1 MSIEEECTLWL
12 AALFHDAGKVS
23 QRIGG
28 EYRQKHAAMS
38 DNFVRSL
45 RDYLGEDR
53 AQAVSDLAGAHHTTP
68 MNRSQR
74 LLHVADKLAALE
86 RTTEQRTKLNSDE
99 AALVSVASR
108 IQFRSERSGEY
119 YQRLVPL
126 DLTEDALFPT
136 SNERVEKGQYE
147 GLWDAFVDEMRQL
160 PSFRPADFI
169 TLLALLRRYG
179 ANVPSATPWESD
191 EEHRT
196 VPDVSLYDHTKVVT
210 AIAACLGKLDE
221 STLPDERLSGLIA
234 RLRQFMRADFVERL
248 QQAEEG
254 KPPLAL
260 FVRGDVGGI
269 QKFIFCV
276 ARPEA
281 DTDGVAKRLRGRSF
295 FVALLTQIIAE
306 WIVRQCELPPTNVL
320 YCGGG
325 AFDLLLP
332 ATEEARKVLRQAE
345 RTVGDYL
352 LKETGGELS
361 LQLAQV
367 ELRAHNFVDF
377 RAVYRQAVAQ
387 LAEARQRK
395 GLAFFSLEFFAPA
408 HVPLHLC
415 ASCGVVEVK
424 VPDPMV
430 CDVCKLHH
438 DIGRKLPDTDSLA
451 FIYQPPDSLSLP
463 KDAVSV
469 SLSPFGVTAALLSEN
484 ERNALLRQKEISK
497 VVLTRLNRPDRFIF
511 PRDDRNIG
519 FRFQFLANEVPTHNG
534 ETLDFDAMAELS
546 TGAARLGVL
555 KMDVDYLGLVFG
567 LGLEPPSIS
576 RMATLSSALEMFFGG
591 WLNLLCQKVSHDW
604 RQEREAE
611 EGKPLPVDGGVF
623 YTLYAGGD
631 DVFVI
636 GPWDATLRLAEAINA
651 DFHRFVGN
659 NPNLSLS
666 AGVVCVKPKF
676 PVPRFAELAERALKR
691 AKEGREAT
699 NEALLRR
706 GDRITLFDTAVSWER
721 AKKLLRLA
729 DELEKK
735 VRSNDVSKSFVYF
748 LLRLHEGYFADP
760 DQPSV
765 LWVPRFHYQLARR
778 VPQKV
783 MDELQLLELIPRL
796 MRDIRVTVST
806 VSLKMRKE

>member
-1 MSIEEECTLWL
+1 MTEEQTLWL

-28 EYRQKHAAMS
+28 EYRQRHAAMS

-45 RDYLGEDR
+45 RDYLGEEA
-53 AQAVSDLAGAHHTTP
+53 AQAVSALASAHHAIP
-68 MNRSQR
+68 SNRAQR

-86 RTTEQRTKLNSDE
+86 RTTEQRARLNSDE
-99 AALVSVASR
+99 AALVSVTSR
-108 IQFRSERSGEY
+108 VQFRSERAPER

-126 DLTEDALFPT
+126 DLTEEALFPT
-136 SNERVEKGQYE
+136 DDERVEAGRYE
-147 GLWDAFVDEMRQL
+147 SIWDAFVNEMRQL
-160 PSFRPADFI
+160 PPFRPADFT

-210 AIAACLGKLDE
+210 AIVACLAKLDADA
-221 STLPDERLSGLIA
+221 LPDERLNQLIEL
-234 RLRQFMRADFVERL
+234 LRRFKEKDFVEQL
-248 QQAEEG
+248 KESEED

-269 QKFIFCV
+269 QKFIFRV

-295 FVALLTQIIAE
+295 FVAFLTQVIAE
-306 WIVRQCELPPTNVL
+306 WIARKCQLPPTNVL

-325 AFDLLLP
+325 TFDLLLP
-332 ATEEARKVLRQAE
+332 ATDEAREVLKNVE
-345 RTVGDYL
+345 RTVGDFL
-352 LKETGGELS
+352 LTEAGGELS

-367 ELRAHNFVDF
+367 ELRAYDFVDF
-377 RAVYRQAVAQ
+377 RTVYRQATER
-387 LAEARQRK
+387 LAEIKQRR
-395 GLAFFSLEFFAPA
+395 GMAFFSPEFFAPA
-408 HVPLHLC
+408 RTPPHLC
-415 ASCGVVEVK
+415 LSCGVTEV
-424 VPDPMV
+424 PEPSV
-430 CDVCKLHH
+430 CHICELHR
-438 DIGRKLPDTDSLA
+438 DIGRKLPDTDSVACL
-451 FIYQPPDSLSLP
+451 YQSFDELQLPDNAVSISLP
-463 KDAVSV
+463 WC
-469 SLSPFGVTAALLSEN
+469 GVTVVLLN
-484 ERNALLRQKEISK
+484 EREREVLLRHGNIREA
-497 VVLTRLNRPDRFIF
+497 VLTRLNRPDKFILQRGD
-511 PRDDRNIG
+511 RDIG
-519 FRFQFLANEVPTHNG
+519 FRFQFLANEVPTRHGN
-534 ETLDFDAMAELS
+534 TLDFDAIARLS

-567 LGLEPPSIS
+567 LGLEPPSVS
-576 RMATLSSALEMFFGG
+576 RLATLSSAFEMFFGG
-591 WLNLLCQKVSHDW
+591 WLNILCQDVSCDW
-604 RQEREAE
+604 KQGRETADD
-611 EGKPLPVDGGVF
+611 KPLPVDGGVF

-636 GPWDATLRLAEAINA
+636 GPWDATLWLARAVNA
-651 DFHRFVGN
+651 DFRRFVGD

-691 AKEGREAT
+691 AKEGRDDT
-699 NEALLRR
+699 DDALLRR
-706 GDRITLFDTAVSWER
+706 GDRITLFDTAVPWQR
-721 AKKLLRLA
+721 ANELLQLA

-735 VRSNDVSKSFVYF
+735 VESNEVSKSFVYF
-748 LLRLHEGYFADP
+748 LLRLHEAYFADP
-760 DQPSV
+760 DCPSL

-778 VPQKV
+778 VPQQV
-783 MDELQLLELIPRL
+783 IGELKLLQLIPRL
-796 MRDIRVTVST
+796 MRDIRVAVST